1 MSENLSED
9 RMTAAT
15 IDRDEIA
22 DLLRR
27 ISGDSGSEAERISRA
42 ARKLGWLY
50 GRTKRLWYGEARRV
64 ETRETEAAR
73 LAAQRAEEAST
84 NAEIAELRLR
94 LVRLEAAIAAF
105 VASDGGAPGE
115 TLR

>member
-1 MSENLSED
+1 MSEKFSEGD
-9 RMTAAT
+9 MTAVT
-15 IDRDEIA
+15 IDRDEIS

-27 ISGDSGSEAERISRA
+27 VAGPNGSEAERIGRA

-50 GRTKRLWYGEARRV
+50 GRTKRLWYREARRI

-73 LAAQRAEEAST
+73 LAAQRAEEASA

-94 LVRLEAAIAAF
+94 LSRLEATIAGF
-105 VASDGGAPGE
+105 VASEGRAAG
-115 TLR
+115 

>member
-1 MSENLSED
+1 MSEKFSEGD
-9 RMTAAT
+9 MTAAAV
-15 IDRDEIA
+15 DREEIS

-27 ISGDSGSEAERISRA
+27 VAGDSGSEAERIGRA

-73 LAAQRAEEAST
+73 HAALRAEEASAH
-84 NAEIAELRLR
+84 AELAELRQR
-94 LVRLEAAIAAF
+94 LVRLEATIAAF
-105 VASDGGAPGE
+105 VAREGV
-115 TLR
+115 